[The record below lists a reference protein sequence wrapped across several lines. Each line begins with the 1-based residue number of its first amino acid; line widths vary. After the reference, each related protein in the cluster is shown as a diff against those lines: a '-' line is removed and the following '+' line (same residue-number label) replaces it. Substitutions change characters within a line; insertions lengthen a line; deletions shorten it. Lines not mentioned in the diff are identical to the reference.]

1 MSIRVKFAALYGL
14 LFALMTL
21 LLSYSVKTGEVK
33 KSSAE
38 FSGFLVIAVAILSAI
53 VLALLFLSWRDIP
66 IKRKLY
72 PVDKG
77 KYIISWAIMII
88 SALIALYRIKH
99 SRAQDIVPPSNN
111 TTNVTVNGSVVPPSP
126 VYYNN
131 TLTNSTP
138 AGASHTDYLLYALLV
153 VFMAGLAYFAV
164 TYYREALKKR
174 EMKRM
179 RERALNFD
187 RKVDELGLEMFSDPR
202 EAVVGI
208 YKNAVLWLEVLGIP
222 YRESWTHWEHASN
235 VNVSLL
241 REPFTGLT
249 RLFEKA
255 KYAPEKVTWD
265 DAERALGLYR
275 KMRGV
280 LNEAP

>member
-1 MSIRVKFAALYGL
+1 MSTRVKFAALYGL

-33 KSSAE
+33 KSPAE
-38 FSGFLVIAVAILSAI
+38 FSGFLVIAVALLSAI

-66 IKRKLY
+66 LKRKLY
-72 PVDKG
+72 PANNL
-77 KYIISWAIMII
+77 KYLLSWIVMALGALGIIYWMKYSNA
-88 SALIALYRIKH
+88 SGLLTP
-99 SRAQDIVPPSNN
+99 VNN
-111 TTNVTVNGSVVPPSP
+111 TTNVTVNGSVLPPSP
-126 VYYNN
+126 VYHNN
-131 TLTNSTP
+131 TLTNSTSP
-138 AGASHTDYLLYALLV
+138 LSHTGYPLYIFLA

-174 EMKRM
+174 ERKRM
-179 RERALNFD
+179 RKRALNFD
-187 RKVDELGLEMFSDPR
+187 RKVDELGFEMFSDPR

-222 YRESWTHWEHASN
+222 YRESWTHWEHAGK

-241 REPFTGLT
+241 REPFTNLT

-265 DAERALGLYR
+265 DAERALELYR